1 MKTVTKKLLCLIAAA
16 VLLCGLAA
24 CGEDGE
30 THFSVSES
38 AAEPASESASAESES
53 AAEQADFRSIM
64 LYHVDGGVQILR
76 GDTVIPFTKDM
87 PIKSGD
93 RIITLAG
100 SRAFIMLDDD
110 KFFMLEPASEME
122 ITANGSAQSGS
133 ASVNLLFGAVC
144 AQFDADPA
152 TGSPVSALI
161 NGASAEVDAKV
172 FRLVIDAYT
181 GKGEAQT
188 TSFTGI
194 DDYAA
199 AFLGAEKDATGGEK
213 TPEKPASK
221 TGSGK
226 KRGNSGKN
234 SGSDTTTAATT
245 AAPTTAAPK
254 IFTVTFR
261 FEGKTFYTVKVNEGE
276 KVEAPSLSPAP
287 TGGWDYDFSRAVTGS
302 TVIDW
307 K

>member
-1 MKTVTKKLLCLIAAA
+1 MKTIFKKMLCLIAAA

-30 THFSVSES
+30 TNSSVSES
-38 AAEPASESASAESES
+38 AAEPASESAAVESES
-53 AAEQADFRSIM
+53 ASEPADFRSIM
-64 LYHVDGGVQILR
+64 LYHVDGSVQVLR

-93 RIITLAG
+93 RIITLAD

-110 KFFMLEPASEME
+110 KFFMLEPASELE
-122 ITANGSAQSGS
+122 ITADGSAQSGS

-144 AQFDADPA
+144 AQFDAEPA
-152 TGSPVSALI
+152 PGSPVSALI
-161 NGASAEVDAKV
+161 NGASAEVNAKV

-188 TSFTGI
+188 TSFTGL

-199 AFLGAEKDATGGEK
+199 AFLGTEKDATEGEK

-226 KRGNSGKN
+226 KSKK
-234 SGSDTTTAATT
+234 SASDSTTAATT

-261 FEGKTFYTVKVNEGE
+261 YEGKTFYTVKVNEGE
-276 KVEAPSLSPAP
+276 KVKAPSLSPAP

>member
-1 MKTVTKKLLCLIAAA
+1 MKTIFKKMLCLIVAMFF
-16 VLLCGLAA
+16 LCGLAA
-24 CGEDGE
+24 CGEDGKE
-30 THFSVSES
+30 TS
-38 AAEPASESASAESES
+38 AATGSATEPASESAAAVESES
-53 AAEQADFRSIM
+53 ASEPADFRSIM
-64 LYHVDGGVQILR
+64 LYYVDGRVQILR

-93 RIITLAG
+93 RIITLAD

-110 KFFMLEPASEME
+110 KFFMLEPASELE
-122 ITANGSAQSGS
+122 ITADGSAQSGS

-144 AQFDADPA
+144 AQFDAEPTA
-152 TGSPVSALI
+152 ESPVGALI
-161 NGASAEVDAKV
+161 NGASAEVNAKV
-172 FRLVIDAYT
+172 FRLALDAYT

-188 TSFTGI
+188 DAFTGL
-194 DDYAA
+194 DDYSA

-226 KRGNSGKN
+226 KSKK
-234 SGSDTTTAATT
+234 SASDSTIAATT

-261 FEGKTFYTVKVNEGE
+261 YEGKTFYTVKVKEGE
-276 KVEAPSLSPAP
+276 KVKAPSLSPAP
-287 TGGWDYDFSRAVTGS
+287 TGGWDYDFSRAVTGNA
-302 TVIDW
+302 VIDW

>member
-1 MKTVTKKLLCLIAAA
+1 MFF
-16 VLLCGLAA
+16 LCGLAA
-24 CGEDGE
+24 CGEDGKE
-30 THFSVSES
+30 TSAATGSATEPAFES
-38 AAEPASESASAESES
+38 AAAVESES

-64 LYHVDGGVQILR
+64 LYHVDGRVQILR

-93 RIITLAG
+93 RIITLAD

-110 KFFMLEPASEME
+110 KFFMLEPASELE
-122 ITANGSAQSGS
+122 ITADGSAQSGS

-144 AQFDADPA
+144 AQFDAEPTA
-152 TGSPVSALI
+152 ESPVGALI
-161 NGASAEVDAKV
+161 NGAPAEVNAKV

-188 TSFTGI
+188 DAFTGI

-199 AFLGAEKDATGGEK
+199 AFLGAEKDATGGEN

-221 TGSGK
+221 TGNGK
-226 KRGNSGKN
+226 KSKN
-234 SGSDTTTAATT
+234 SASDSTTAATT

-254 IFTVTFR
+254 SFTVTFR
-261 FEGKTFYTVKVNEGE
+261 YEGKTFYTVKVNEGE
-276 KVEAPSLSPAP
+276 KVKAPSLSPAP
-287 TGGWDYDFSRAVTGS
+287 TGGWDYDFSKPVTEN
-302 TVIDW
+302 TVINW

>member
-30 THFSVSES
+30 TNSSVSES
-38 AAEPASESASAESES
+38 ATEPASESAAAAESES

-64 LYHVDGGVQILR
+64 LYHVDGRVQILR

-87 PIKSGD
+87 LIKSGD

-100 SRAFIMLDDD
+100 SRAFIMLDED
-110 KFFMLEPASEME
+110 KFFMIEPASELE
-122 ITANGSAQSGS
+122 ITADGSAQSGS

-144 AQFDADPA
+144 AQFDAEPA
-152 TGSPVSALI
+152 PGSPVSALI
-161 NGASAEVDAKV
+161 NGASAEVNAKV

-194 DDYAA
+194 DDYAS
-199 AFLGAEKDATGGEK
+199 AFLGTEKDATGREK

-226 KRGNSGKN
+226 KSKK
-234 SGSDTTTAATT
+234 SASDSTTAATT

-261 FEGKTFYTVKVNEGE
+261 YEGKTFYTVKVNEGE
-276 KVEAPSLSPAP
+276 KVKAPSLSPAP
-287 TGGWDYDFSRAVTGS
+287 TGGWDYDFSRAVTEN
-302 TVIDW
+302 TVINW